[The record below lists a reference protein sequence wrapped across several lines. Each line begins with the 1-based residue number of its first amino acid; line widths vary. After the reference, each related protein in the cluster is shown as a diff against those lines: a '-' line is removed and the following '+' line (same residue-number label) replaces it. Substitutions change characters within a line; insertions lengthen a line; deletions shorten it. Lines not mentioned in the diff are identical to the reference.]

1 MQTSRL
7 FSRHLVL
14 VAAALVLLLSSRSL
28 ILQTEAATRTVLGV
42 GDPSELFTNMT
53 RSYRFSSD
61 VTSFQLEETS
71 AGAGPSLLREVKIGE
86 KDYLVASSRLANST
100 EDGWVQVPMAAFAL
114 SLIYPV
120 KREALQGE
128 GAAALSIITT
138 NLLGIYVG
146 ELTTWMEAAPN
157 GWFYMAV
164 PDPSAPITFYVQ
176 HYEDEASEFASTQ
189 GLLGRALCNLT
200 DSGEHIPNADVFC
213 AAYRSNGNRLIPT
226 LEQFNPGRVV
236 ALPIGTTPLELI
248 GSLANSTA
256 GLALSTVSA
265 GVAHDL
271 LSIQFES
278 VAGFLTEDQLNQA
291 VPGVGAIVAGESLA
305 IDILNSKAGWPFSAL
320 QFVSVPRE
328 SVVRGCAYLQSV
340 ADFLVW
346 SHTNNM
352 AIDLITQA
360 PHYAVLNN
368 GIRSIAATSVSTVTC
383 NGQAVVAPA
392 VSAAGPPTLL
402 INSWASGYESSSGSG
417 SIRLAYETYL
427 FDITNAES
435 ATSGLTD
442 VAVTFTYREH
452 NETMPMSTIPVAAEA
467 LVAIYNVPQIALS
480 VTAIPLVFSADL
492 AVKILFGDVKYGL
505 LSFSTLSPL
514 CSPMNALS
522 PALTHPP
529 TRQRQQYVERPGDCC
544 AQPRTR
550 ARSPQRDD
558 QVGARQGRQ
567 PLQLRR
573 TLRRAGQQGAAVVD
587 LQPRSQL
594 QEHHV
599 PCRGRH
605 RARDRG
611 EGQRP
616 HDPDQGHALQPRLG
630 RAFRGAR
637 RARRPDSVPPPL
649 GRSQAPVQQLV
660 GARARCHLGHPQ
672 RQLLSLESQ
681 HHRLHA
687 SGAGLTEPRRLAHR
701 ALGLLLH
708 ARQLFGDE
716 HRAGY
721 PMHQVG
727 GAGRLDLLD
736 ADRH

>member
-1 MQTSRL
+1 MQTSWL

-14 VAAALVLLLSSRSL
+14 VVVAALVLLLSSRSL
-28 ILQTEAATRTVLGV
+28 VLQTEAATRTVLGL
-42 GDPSELFTNMT
+42 GDPSELFTTMT

-86 KDYLVASSRLANST
+86 KDYIVTTSKLANT
-100 EDGWVQVPMAAFAL
+100 TKDGWVQVPMAAFAL

-120 KREALQGE
+120 KREALP
-128 GAAALSIITT
+128 GAAALSIDTT
-138 NLLGIYVG
+138 ILLGIYVG
-146 ELTTWMEAAPN
+146 ELTTWTDAVPN

-176 HYEDEASEFASTQ
+176 RYEDEASEFASTQ

-200 DSGEHIPNADVFC
+200 SKGEHIPNADVFC

-271 LSIQFES
+271 RSIQIES
-278 VAGFLTEDQLNQA
+278 EGFLTEDQLNQA

-402 INSWASGYESSSGSG
+402 LNSWASGYESSSGSG

-467 LVAIYNVPQIALS
+467 LVAIYNVPEIALS

-492 AVKILFGDVKYGL
+492 AVKIMFGDVRYGL
-505 LSFSTLSPL
+505 LSFITLLAHERSFTR
-514 CSPMNALS
+514 AD
-522 PALTHPP
+522 PP
-529 TRQRQQYVERPGDCC
+529 TRQQNVERPGDRC
-544 AQPRTR
+544 AQPRTCE
-550 ARSPQRDD
+550 RSPQRDN
-558 QVGARQGRQ
+558 QVGAR
-567 PLQLRR
+567 
-573 TLRRAGQQGAAVVD
+573 
-587 LQPRSQL
+587 
-594 QEHHV
+594 
-599 PCRGRH
+599 
-605 RARDRG
+605 
-611 EGQRP
+611 
-616 HDPDQGHALQPRLG
+616 
-630 RAFRGAR
+630 
-637 RARRPDSVPPPL
+637 
-649 GRSQAPVQQLV
+649 
-660 GARARCHLGHPQ
+660 
-672 RQLLSLESQ
+672 
-681 HHRLHA
+681 
-687 SGAGLTEPRRLAHR
+687 
-701 ALGLLLH
+701 
-708 ARQLFGDE
+708 
-716 HRAGY
+716 
-721 PMHQVG
+721 
-727 GAGRLDLLD
+727 
-736 ADRH
+736 

>member
-7 FSRHLVL
+7 FSRHIVLV
-14 VAAALVLLLSSRSL
+14 VAAALVLMLSSRSL
-28 ILQTEAATRTVLGV
+28 VLQAEAATRTVLGL
-42 GDPSELFTNMT
+42 GDPSELFTTMT

-86 KDYLVASSRLANST
+86 KDYIVTSSKLANT
-100 EDGWVQVPMAAFAL
+100 TKDGWVQVPMAAFAL

-120 KREALQGE
+120 KREALQG
-128 GAAALSIITT
+128 AAALSIDTT

-146 ELTTWMEAAPN
+146 ELTTWMDAAPN

-176 HYEDEASEFASTQ
+176 RYEDEASEFASTQ

-200 DSGEHIPNADVFC
+200 SNGEHIPNADVFC

-271 LSIQFES
+271 LSIQIES
-278 VAGFLTEDQLNQA
+278 IAGFLTEDQLNQA
-291 VPGVGAIVAGESLA
+291 IPGVGAIVAGESLA

-392 VSAAGPPTLL
+392 ISAAGPPTLL
-402 INSWASGYESSSGSG
+402 LNSWASGYESSSGSG

-467 LVAIYNVPQIALS
+467 LVAIYNVPEIALS

-492 AVKILFGDVKYGL
+492 AVKIMFGDVRYGL
-505 LSFSTLSPL
+505 LSFITLLAHERFTRADPPTHSPTECGTPRRSLRSTPNSRAF
-514 CSPMNALS
+514 S
-522 PALTHPP
+522 P
-529 TRQRQQYVERPGDCC
+529 TRQSGWCSIRAAAPSVPADPPAGRTTGRCC
-544 AQPRTR
+544 RGSTASFPASRT
-550 ARSPQRDD
+550 
-558 QVGARQGRQ
+558 
-567 PLQLRR
+567 
-573 TLRRAGQQGAAVVD
+573 
-587 LQPRSQL
+587 PRSL
-594 QEHHV
+594 S
-599 PCRGRH
+599 
-605 RARDRG
+605 
-611 EGQRP
+611 RP
-616 HDPDQGHALQPRLG
+616 TPSA
-630 RAFRGAR
+630 
-637 RARRPDSVPPPL
+637 
-649 GRSQAPVQQLV
+649 
-660 GARARCHLGHPQ
+660 
-672 RQLLSLESQ
+672 
-681 HHRLHA
+681 
-687 SGAGLTEPRRLAHR
+687 
-701 ALGLLLH
+701 
-708 ARQLFGDE
+708 
-716 HRAGY
+716 
-721 PMHQVG
+721 
-727 GAGRLDLLD
+727 
-736 ADRH
+736 